1 MSSMDRLTLA
11 LLAAVSVP
19 ALSAS
24 TPLMAQDAATWDRAR
39 GDMVARA
46 PSRMAE
52 AIERWEHL
60 TRYDNLGFEP
70 YAEFVM
76 AYPGLPREE
85 LLRRRA
91 EKALADEPLLPERI
105 AAFFDQFPPL
115 TNPARARYALALS
128 TLQRPQAFE
137 VAREA
142 WRGGPMSGQS
152 ELYLQGIYGIRFT
165 GRDHAERMDAL
176 LWNNDLEGAGR
187 QLMRLSDE
195 QGEVYAARLRILT
208 GGLESAGR
216 IGVPPDAMRDPGFVY
231 DLARHYRQTGETA
244 RAAELL
250 ATRPAF
256 ERPARYPELMVGEM
270 LRIARS
276 AGAGQA
282 TRIAAR
288 VDDLFEPGADISR
301 MSFDLRDDYTSLM
314 WLGGTGALWTNGDPR
329 AAAPLFYRYGAAA
342 QTPQTRSKGFYW
354 AGLAAERAGDR
365 DAAQNYFAQ
374 AARYPD
380 RFYGQL
386 ALGRLGRPLAI
397 PQGDP
402 GANPSADQV
411 AAFRA
416 APLTRAVEELA
427 KGAPWRTGIQFYRE
441 LAQQA
446 TTPAEHALVADFARQ
461 IGRRDLAVNLADA
474 AGADGLDQF
483 IAQGYPV
490 IQTPPGGDWTM
501 IHAISRQE
509 SQFAQNAISHAGAR
523 GLMQL
528 MPGTAREEAGKAG
541 MQYMEASL
549 IQDAGYNVQLGSN
562 HIQRL
567 LARYDGS
574 YPLAIAAYNAGP
586 GRVNQWLR
594 ANGDPRT
601 GAIDWVTWIERIG
614 ITETRTYVHRVI
626 ENAVVYEHL
635 HPDKAPYGRP
645 RTAADFLR

>member
-11 LLAAVSVP
+11 LISLIAIPACAASEPVS
-19 ALSAS
+19 
-24 TPLMAQDAATWDRAR
+24 AQDAAAWDQ
-39 GDMVARA
+39 ARA
-46 PSRMAE
+46 EMLAQAPTQMSE

-60 TRYDNLGFEP
+60 TRYDNLGFEA
-70 YAEFVM
+70 YADFVM
-76 AYPGLPREE
+76 AYPGFPREE

-91 EKALADEPLLPERI
+91 EKALADTPLLPGRI
-105 AAFFDQFPPL
+105 VAFFDQFPPL
-115 TNPARARYALALS
+115 TNQGRARYALALS
-128 TLQRPQAFE
+128 TLQRPESFDA
-137 VAREA
+137 ARAA

-152 ELYLQGIYGIRFT
+152 ELYIEGVYGMRFT

-176 LWNNDLEGAGR
+176 LWNNDLEGAAR
-187 QLMRLSDE
+187 QSMRLSDE
-195 QGEVYAARLRILT
+195 QGALYNARLRILT
-208 GGLESAGR
+208 GGLEAAGQLA
-216 IGVPPDAMRDPGFVY
+216 VPPEAMRDPGFVY
-231 DLARHYRQTGETA
+231 DLARHYRKTGEGA

-256 ERPARYPELMVGEM
+256 DRPARYPELLVGEM
-270 LRIARS
+270 LRIARGAS
-276 AGAGQA
+276 ASQA

-288 VDDLFEPGADISR
+288 IDDLFEPGADISR
-301 MSFDLRDDYTSLM
+301 MSFELRDDYTSLM
-314 WLGGTGALWTNGDPR
+314 WLGGTKALWTNGDAR
-329 AAAPLFYRYGAAA
+329 AAAPLFFRYGAAA

-354 AGLAAERAGDR
+354 AGLTAERAGDA
-365 DAAQNYFAQ
+365 DAARRYFEQ
-374 AARYPD
+374 AGQYPD

-386 ALGRLGRPLAI
+386 ALGKLGQRIAI
-397 PQGDP
+397 P
-402 GANPSADQV
+402 PSDQQVAPSSAQV

-427 KGAPWRTGIQFYRE
+427 KGAPWRTGIQFYKE
-441 LAQQA
+441 LASQPQ
-446 TTPAEHALVADFARQ
+446 TPEEHALVADFARQ

-474 AGADGLDQF
+474 AGADGQYGF
-483 IAQGYPV
+483 VMQGYPTIV
-490 IQTPPGGDWTM
+490 TPPGGDWTM

-541 MQYMEASL
+541 MVYMEASL

-567 LARYDGS
+567 LARYNGS

-594 ANGDPRT
+594 ENGDPRT
-601 GAIDWVTWIERIG
+601 GSIDWVTWIERIG
-614 ITETRTYVHRVI
+614 ISETRTYVHRVI

-635 HPDKAPYGRP
+635 HPDKAPYGKP

>member
-1 MSSMDRLTLA
+1 MSSMDRLPAFALA
-11 LLAAVSVP
+11 LLAAP
-19 ALSAS
+19 AMTASAPLLAQDSAS
-24 TPLMAQDAATWDRAR
+24 WDRAR
-39 GDMVARA
+39 AEMVARA
-46 PSRMAE
+46 PTGMAQ
-52 AIERWEHL
+52 AIARWEHL
-60 TRYDNLGFEP
+60 TKFDNLGFES

-76 AYPGLPREE
+76 AYPGFPREE

-91 EKALADEPLLPERI
+91 ERALADEPLLPERI
-105 AAFFDQFPPL
+105 VAFFDQFPPL
-115 TNPARARYALALS
+115 TNQGRARYALALS
-128 TLQRPQAFE
+128 TIQRPESFD

-152 ELYLQGIYGIRFT
+152 ELYIDGVYGIRFT

-176 LWNNDLEGAGR
+176 LWNDALEAAGR
-187 QLMRLSDE
+187 QLLRLSDE
-195 QGEVYAARLRILT
+195 QQPVYRARLRILT
-208 GGLESAGR
+208 GGLEQAGEM
-216 IGVPPDAMRDPGFVY
+216 GVPAEAMRDAGFVY
-231 DLARHYRQTGETA
+231 DLARHYRKTGQTG
-244 RAAELL
+244 RAADLL
-250 ATRPAF
+250 ASRPQLD
-256 ERPARYPELMVGEM
+256 RPARYPASFVKEM
-270 LRIARS
+270 LNVAKGASASQAARIAD
-276 AGAGQA
+276 
-282 TRIAAR
+282 RI
-288 VDDLFEPGADISR
+288 DDLFEPGADVSR
-301 MSFDLRDDYTSLM
+301 MSFALRDDYTTLM
-314 WLGGTGALWTNGDPR
+314 WLGGTKALWTNGDAR

-354 AGLAAERAGDR
+354 AGRAAEQAGDR
-365 DAAQNYFAQ
+365 AAAENYYGMAGQ
-374 AARYPD
+374 YPD

-386 ALGRLGRPLAI
+386 ALGKLGRTPVI
-397 PQGDP
+397 PPADETIR
-402 GANPSADQV
+402 PSAAQV

-427 KGAPWRTGIQFYRE
+427 RGAPWRTGIQFYRE
-441 LAQQA
+441 IAQQA
-446 TTPAEHALVADFARQ
+446 TTPEEHAMVADFARQ

-474 AGADGLDQF
+474 AGADGHNQF
-483 IAQGYPV
+483 IAQGYPT
-490 IQTPPGGDWTM
+490 IRTPPGGDWTM

-541 MQYMEASL
+541 IQYLEASL
-549 IQDAGYNVQLGSN
+549 INDADYNVQLGSN

-567 LARYDGS
+567 LARYNGS

-601 GAIDWVTWIERIG
+601 GSIDWVTWIERIG

-626 ENAVVYEHL
+626 ENAVVYEQL
-635 HPDKAPYGRP
+635 NPDQAPYGKP

>member
-1 MSSMDRLTLA
+1 MSSMDRFSAFSLLA
-11 LLAAVSVP
+11 LTASLLASPAP
-19 ALSAS
+19 AL
-24 TPLMAQDAATWDRAR
+24 AQDAASWDRAR
-39 GDMVARA
+39 ADMVAKA
-46 PSRMAE
+46 PTRMAQ

-60 TRYDNLGFEP
+60 TKYDNLGFEP

-76 AYPGLPREE
+76 AYPGFPRED

-105 AAFFDQFPPL
+105 VAYFDQYPPL
-115 TNPARARYALALS
+115 TNQGRARYALALS
-128 TLQRPQAFE
+128 TLQRPQSFDI
-137 VAREA
+137 AREA

-152 ELYLQGIYGIRFT
+152 ELYIEGVYGIRFN

-176 LWNNDLEGAGR
+176 LWNDSLEAAGR
-187 QLMRLSDE
+187 QLLRLSDE
-195 QGEVYAARLRILT
+195 QQPIYRARLRILT
-208 GGLESAGR
+208 GGLEQSGEM
-216 IGVPPDAMRDPGFVY
+216 GVPGEAMRDAGFVY
-231 DLARHYRQTGETA
+231 DLARHYRKTGQA
-244 RAAELL
+244 GRAANLL
-250 ATRPAF
+250 ATRPQLD
-256 ERPARYPELMVGEM
+256 RPARYPERFVSEM
-270 LRIARS
+270 LSVAQGAS
-276 AGAGQA
+276 ASEAA
-282 TRIAAR
+282 RIAAR
-288 VDDLFEPGADISR
+288 IDDLFEPGADISR
-301 MSFDLRDDYTSLM
+301 MSFALRDDYTSLM
-314 WLGGTGALWTNGDPR
+314 WLGGTKALWTNGDAR
-329 AAAPLFYRYGAAA
+329 SAAPLFYRYGAAA

-354 AGLAAERAGDR
+354 AGRAAEQAGDR
-365 DAAQNYFAQ
+365 AAAENYYAQ
-374 AARYPD
+374 AWQYPD

-386 ALGRLGRPLAI
+386 ALGKLGRTPVI
-397 PQGDP
+397 PPEDNS
-402 GANPSADQV
+402 ARPSAEQV

-427 KGAPWRTGIQFYRE
+427 KGAPWRTGILFYRE
-441 LAQQA
+441 LAQWA
-446 TTPAEHALVADFARQ
+446 TTPEEHAMVADFARQ

-474 AGADGLDQF
+474 AGSDGHSQF
-483 IAQGYPV
+483 IAQGYPT
-490 IQTPPGGDWTM
+490 IQTPPGGEWTM

-567 LARYDGS
+567 LARYNGS

-601 GAIDWVTWIERIG
+601 GSIDWVTWIERIG

-626 ENAVVYEHL
+626 ENAVVYEQL
-635 HPDKAPYGRP
+635 HPERAPYGKP